1 MQSIFEREF
10 VYYDEK
16 CQDNCQ
22 EVCGQGDLGKD
33 HRFKNYSTVSLI

>member
-16 CQDNCQ
+16 CVADCQ
-22 EVCGQGDLGKD
+22 TVCEVQGKG
-33 HRFKNYSTVSLI
+33 